1 MKTLSFVAGR
11 WAAGAAAKD
20 DDFNGQ
26 ALILRAKR
34 QAMLAS
40 NIANADTPGYK
51 ATDLNFSA
59 ALRRALDNQSAQTS
73 SGEGHVGASAFQLS
87 TASLV
92 QYRQPTQS
100 NLDGNT
106 VDMDL
111 ERAEFAQ
118 NAILYQVALNALND
132 ELKEFKLASSD
143 PRR

>member
-1 MKTLSFVAGR
+1 MDTLRFEAGR
-11 WAAGAAAKD
+11 WTAAAAKG

-51 ATDLNFSA
+51 ATDIDFSA
-59 ALRRALDNQSAQTS
+59 ALRHALDNQSAPTS
-73 SGEGHVGASAFQLS
+73 SSEGYVDTAASQLS
-87 TASLV
+87 TASFV
-92 QYRQPTQS
+92 RYRQPAQS

-111 ERAEFAQ
+111 ERAEFAR
-118 NAILYQVALNALND
+118 NAILYQFAITVLDD
-132 ELKEFKLASSD
+132 EVKEFKLASSD
-143 PRR
+143 ARR